1 MSTQTRIPDSDEGS
15 TSMGLFNDTEQ
26 DKEDIFT
33 VACSYTVCHNGF
45 PIVKCIGISS
55 RQSHQLN
62 TGAVKADLTSRF
74 FYIRI
79 LAENPEL

>member
-15 TSMGLFNDTEQ
+15 TSLGCSTILSSV
-26 DKEDIFT
+26 KRIFT

-62 TGAVKADLTSRF
+62 TGAVKSRPHQSVF
-74 FYIRI
+74 LR
-79 LAENPEL
+79 LDSGV